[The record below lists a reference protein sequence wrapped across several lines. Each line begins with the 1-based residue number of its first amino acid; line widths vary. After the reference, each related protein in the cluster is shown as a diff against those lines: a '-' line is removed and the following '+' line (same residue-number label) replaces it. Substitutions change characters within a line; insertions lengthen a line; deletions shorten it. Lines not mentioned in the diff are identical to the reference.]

1 MGEILIGM
9 DMRDFHPFVCGN
21 MNNRGIEGGDALKI
35 KRAKLSKLRKI
46 VKNEWKLIENC
57 ELDINKR

>member
-21 MNNRGIEGGDALKI
+21 MNNRGIGGGDALKI

-46 VKNEWKLIENC
+46 VDERLNKIIK
-57 ELDINKR
+57 INRRL

>member
-21 MNNRGIEGGDALKI
+21 MNNRGIEGGDALK
-35 KRAKLSKLRKI
+35 KLSKLWVR
-46 VKNEWKLIENC
+46 L
-57 ELDINKR
+57 NKR